1 MPNLLSTGTA
11 FAGKFENAP
20 TGISGEQV
28 LPLPDTA
35 VTVYQS
41 DGSTLATLF
50 ADETKATTASNPVT
64 TDNYGNL
71 TFYANP
77 GIYVLSYLVQGI
89 ATTQTVEV
97 GPWYTDGAWNVYE
110 ETAAVTADSGDSVL
124 ANASSA
130 AFAVT
135 TPAPTAGARL
145 LVTKTDS
152 SANAVSITTPTG
164 VIDGPTGITGI
175 GTATIQLGT
184 QGESAE
190 IHCDGTNWHLVGGG
204 GGGGGEVASGSRVAI
219 TTANTWQTI
228 ATYTPTAAGRF
239 IAQVYLT
246 VPSGGATIAV
256 QVTYADQDGAQTL
269 PILTSQAQAAGKWSS
284 LPAFFDAVSGT
295 AIDVQV
301 QSSVITTTLATAAIL
316 EA

>member
-1 MPNLLSTGTA
+1 MANLLSTGTA
-11 FAGKFENAP
+11 FAGLFGPDAILGQNGAPAP
-20 TGISGEQV
+20 T
-28 LPLPDTA
+28 TA

-41 DGSTLATLF
+41 DGTTLATLYTSQ
-50 ADETKATTASNPVT
+50 TKVTTASNPVN

-71 TFYANP
+71 TFYTDP
-77 GIYVLSYLVQGI
+77 GIYVLSFIVGGV
-89 ATTQTVEV
+89 ASTKTVEV
-97 GPWYTDGAWNVYE
+97 GPWYTDGAWNVYA
-110 ETAAVTADSGDSVL
+110 ETAAVTANSGDSVL

-135 TPAPTAGARL
+135 TPAPVVGARL

-152 SANAVSITTPTG
+152 SGNAVSITTPTG

-204 GGGGGEVASGSRVAI
+204 GGGGGELAGASRVAI
-219 TTANTWQTI
+219 TAANTWQTI
-228 ATYTPTAAGRF
+228 ATYTPSAAARF
-239 IAQVYLT
+239 LAQVYLT
-246 VPSGGATIAV
+246 VPTGGATIAV

-301 QSSVITTTLATAAIL
+301 QSSVITTTLATAAIV